1 MVYVN
6 NGDESGVYAALE
18 WSSGRVIAKGKKDYH
33 LTLSVDMDGVSYEKE
48 DFSTK
53 VPASD
58 TFVFPSVYYGVYDGT
73 VDDGSNVFKSWFF
86 NCKSPEILAVTD
98 GEYVYIHGKNEVKIP
113 LSAFAGAV
121 ITYHLP
127 FIYSKEIIATLLTY
141 FLSENYGDL
150 SLDVSG
156 YGSYRLCFVSNVQ
169 ETADQLTNILCKA
182 EFPADR

>member
-1 MVYVN
+1 MKPLVKKMNSFGILKAQMLLGAIVMAAAMVVLPVGIAVEDVSLLLNPYVL
-6 NGDESGVYAALE
+6 GV
-18 WSSGRVIAKGKKDYH
+18 VIVGMLMFGSFAYF
-33 LTLSVDMDGVSYEKE
+33 L
-48 DFSTK
+48 
-53 VPASD
+53 
-58 TFVFPSVYYGVYDGT
+58 FVRPYFIY
-73 VDDGSNVFKSWFF
+73 
-86 NCKSPEILAVTD
+86 CKSPEILAETD

-150 SLDVSG
+150 SLDVPG
-156 YGSYRLCFVSNVQ
+156 YGSYKLYFVSNVQ